1 MQLRYDQSGLVPAVV
16 SDYRSGEVLMQA
28 YMNEEAFRKTLESGE
43 GWYYS
48 RSRQSLWHKGEQSGN
63 VQIVHEVL
71 VDCDEDCVWLRVEQ
85 KGGAACHTGFRSCFY
100 RRVRMDDA
108 GRITTENRLDTPVID
123 PDIMYGSSRP

>member
-1 MQLRYDQSGLVPAVV
+1 MQLKYDQSGLVPAVV
-16 SDYRSGEVLMQA
+16 SDYLTGEVLMQA
-28 YMNEEAFRKTLESGE
+28 YMNEAAFRKTLETGE
-43 GWYYS
+43 GWYFS

-100 RRVRMDDA
+100 RRVLIDDA
-108 GRITTENRLDTPVID
+108 GRITAENRLGTPVID
-123 PDIMYGSSRP
+123 PDVMYGSAGP